1 MRTMALGVLTIV
13 AGLLGNASWARAL
26 DHCKVVVDA
35 RTGLLRISAKNVAGT
50 LTWQDAPGGPLRTFF
65 DAACVV
71 DGTAKRCLLDAPMTL
86 AARTPPVGCTVFLAD
101 AGASCSAPVPGCSP
115 AVRPLDLPRALVG
128 TWALSG
134 GGTITFHD
142 DNSFADSEGATGT
155 YRTVGNAI
163 LLDIDSIAGEFNAV
177 LTYLGTLPS
186 GQLIFAQENV
196 LGLTRLP

>member
-1 MRTMALGVLTIV
+1 MRTTALGVLTIV
-13 AGLLGNASWARAL
+13 AGLLGSPSWARAL
-26 DHCKVVVDA
+26 DHCKVVVDS
-35 RTGLLRISAKNVAGT
+35 RTGLLQVSAKNVTGT
-50 LTWQDAPGGPLRTFF
+50 LTWQDGSGAPPRTFF

-86 AARTPPVGCTVFLAD
+86 AARTPPAACTLLLTD
-101 AGASCSAPVPGCSP
+101 GSASCSAPVPRCLP
-115 AVRPLDLPRALVG
+115 AVRPLDLPRGLVG

-142 DNSFADSEGATGT
+142 DATFEDSEGATGT
-155 YRTVGNAI
+155 YQTVGNSV
-163 LLDIDSIAGEFNAV
+163 LLDIDSVPGPLNAV

-196 LGLTRLP
+196 LGLKRLP